1 MILVYLIRTLCSF
14 ILLYLSVN
22 FISGADVEIDTD
34 LLHLKDLGLQYGYPI
49 DAFGNMFPTFTVENQ
64 NEECDTFRNQV
75 WDVESYSKRCRS
87 AIAIVHGTYG
97 ASKYIERKDKINF
110 DVDIGDDY
118 SRNKTLPA
126 TWTNGIYT
134 AGNILLPF
142 YLQNDVYP
150 DRPNSKISGLLT
162 SIRLKEIISTLNDCI
177 PRLVGKINPLR
188 MRPLACG
195 YTEFLSTMFEKFNFG
210 DDRGS
215 ILIPPVDNRTLS
227 CRLLECQF
235 IRFLALF
242 WLMFCKHTWSSVIR
256 RLGVNGLE
264 FNYHPSCPNPCARY
278 HGNPCLGRPNVFHLS
293 KVIVDRTDARQDRF
307 FGAQI
312 CRQTEDPYGIP
323 GYASMSNQ
331 AYECICK
338 TGYRWSNQTG
348 SCVLIN
354 GCEQELTCDPRGTRI
369 CISSISTI
377 TSIKALPFTC
387 LCHPGYMGYRCEKK
401 RDACIENENPE
412 QISGNQACRVYL
424 GNTCTPRTGTNFYTC
439 ECNGLYTSDKMVT
452 FPNCFQRKPI
462 CSAVICNR
470 GDCVA
475 SKDQLN
481 YICVCQMGWRGRH
494 CEIPDIRM
502 WLPWEG
508 WSGCS
513 AVICTGLGWRHRIRH
528 CRANLTK
535 LEEEGVDKGLCEGEA
550 TQRQVC
556 KATCPA
562 AITPYL
568 LCLKVIVVF
577 CLGCVILV
585 LAVGMMFLRVRV
597 EVE

>member
-1 MILVYLIRTLCSF
+1 MFAVRVYRIST
-14 ILLYLSVN
+14 
-22 FISGADVEIDTD
+22 FISGEDVQFDTD
-34 LLHLKDLGLQYGYPI
+34 LLHLKELGLQYGYPI
-49 DAFGNMFPTFTVENQ
+49 DAFGNMFPTFTVEN
-64 NEECDTFRNQV
+64 EGGECDTNYNEIWYFHYLAQ
-75 WDVESYSKRCRS
+75 RCRY
-87 AIAIVHGTYG
+87 AIAIVHGTFG
-97 ASKYIERKDKINF
+97 ATKYIERKNSIHF
-110 DVDIGDDY
+110 DTYIGEDH
-118 SRNKTLPA
+118 SANKSLPA
-126 TWTNGIYT
+126 TWTNDIYT
-134 AGNILLPF
+134 IGKIFMPV
-142 YLQNDVYP
+142 YLQNDIYP
-150 DRPNSKISGLLT
+150 ARSHSEISGLLT
-162 SIRLKEIISTLNDCI
+162 SKRLKKIISALNECI
-177 PRLVGKINPLR
+177 PKLVGRVNPLR
-188 MRPLACG
+188 LRPLACG
-195 YTEFLSTMFEKFNFG
+195 YTEFLSSLFGKINFG
-210 DDRGS
+210 DGKES

-227 CRLLECQF
+227 S
-235 IRFLALF
+235 LF
-242 WLMFCKHTWSSVIR
+242 WFLFCKHTWSSVIR

-264 FNYHPSCPNPCARY
+264 YNYHPSCPNPCARY
-278 HGNPCLGRPNVFHLS
+278 HDNPCLGRPNVFQLK
-293 KVIVDRTDARQDRF
+293 KVIVDRTDERQDRF

-312 CRQTEDPYGIP
+312 CRQVMDPHGLP

-338 TGYRWSNQTG
+338 TGYRWSNQTR
-348 SCVLIN
+348 SCVLVN

-369 CISSISTI
+369 CISSVTTI

-387 LCHPGYMGYRCEKK
+387 LCHPGFMGPRCEKK

-412 QISGNQACRVYL
+412 QMSGNQACRVFL
-424 GNTCTPRTGTNFYTC
+424 GNTCEPRIGTNFYTC
-439 ECNGLYTSDKMVT
+439 YCGGLFTSDKMVS
-452 FPNCFQRKPI
+452 FPNCFLRKPI
-462 CSAVICNR
+462 CSSVICHR

-513 AVICTGLGWRHRIRH
+513 AAVCTGLGWRHRIRH
-528 CRANLTK
+528 CRANLSK

-550 TQRQVC
+550 TQRQLC

-568 LCLKVIVVF
+568 LCLRIIVVF

-585 LAVGMMFLRVRV
+585 VAVGMMFLRVRV